1 VNVRFGSFSTP
12 PPMLNDS
19 NEPEAD
25 MMDLAQAPAMVENPA

>member
-1 VNVRFGSFSTP
+1 
-12 PPMLNDS
+12 MLNDS